1 MLQDV
6 NSKSEP
12 SWESAG
18 PLGMQPGPPGRS
30 GTTTCAGR
38 VRGMESGPPT
48 WDPDRPWQGP
58 GIPRQEKIKPWSR
71 TRLGSGADMC
81 PDPILYTSAPRPGGD
96 PMLLRGPRPVT

>member
-1 MLQDV
+1 MSKKEGMLQDV

-38 VRGMESGPPT
+38 VRRMESRPTYVRSGPPT
-48 WDPDRPWQGP
+48 A
-58 GIPRQEKIKPWSR
+58 
-71 TRLGSGADMC
+71 GSQNSKARK
-81 PDPILYTSAPRPGGD
+81 A
-96 PMLLRGPRPVT
+96 